1 MDLSSREVPTHEITT
16 PKTGVVVV
24 LKNWINGFDDEAIQ
38 AKYMAI
44 ASSMSADKSGKANAA
59 IDATKI
65 NEANHEAIRR
75 VVVSV
80 DGKTDDVVT
89 GVLSL
94 PLVDVKKIIAEVDA
108 ITNPLEETESESSS
122 DSSTSTTGS

>member
-44 ASSMSADKSGKANAA
+44 ASSMSADKRGKANAA
-59 IDATKI
+59 IDAAKI